1 MSSERRQHERLELLA
16 RVQLRRGGTL
26 ETLATINIS
35 AGGLLLRND
44 RNVPYEIGESIRVHF
59 DVPDLARPFALDA
72 TIVRVIHATAKPAL
86 LAAMWTSSDA
96 AASQSLAQLLW
107 SLKQS

>member
-1 MSSERRQHERLELLA
+1 MSSERRQHERLEVLA
-16 RVQLRRGGTL
+16 QVELRRGGTV

-44 RNVPYEIGESIRVHF
+44 GDFPYEVGEAIRVHF
-59 DVPDLARPFALDA
+59 NAPDLATPFALDA
-72 TIVRVIHATAKPAL
+72 TIVRVIAATAKPAL

-96 AASQSLAQLLW
+96 AATQSLSQLLW
-107 SLKQS
+107 SLKQT

>member
-16 RVQLRRGGTL
+16 QVELRRGGDVH
-26 ETLATINIS
+26 TLATINIS

-44 RNVPYEIGESIRVHF
+44 HNAPFEIGQSIRVRF
-59 DVPDLARPFALDA
+59 DVPGLVNPFALDA
-72 TIVRVIHATAKPAL
+72 TIVRVIAATAKPAL

-96 AASQSLAQLLW
+96 AATQSLSQLLW
-107 SLKQS
+107 SLKQT

>member
-1 MSSERRQHERLELLA
+1 MTSERRQHERLELLA
-16 RVQLRRGGTL
+16 QVELRRGGTV

-44 RNVPYEIGESIRVHF
+44 HNVPYEIGEAIRVHF
-59 DVPDLARPFALDA
+59 NAPHLTAPFALDA
-72 TIVRVIHATAKPAL
+72 TIVRVIAATAKPAL

-96 AASQSLAQLLW
+96 AASQALAQLLW